1 MLLHGYVYVLHR
13 SGKKARI
20 LDAEG
25 LALGSQI
32 ATSKKRARDLMDG
45 SFHRFVCVT
54 VQNVATITLI
64 TLDID
69 VYSTEKHIFKSQYS
83 LNVSVGCTRAA
94 K

>member
-1 MLLHGYVYVLHR
+1 MTHFKSFSTFTTSLLFDFSGSAAFLCNLCGVCR

-45 SFHRFVCVT
+45 SFHRCVCVS
-54 VQNVATITLI
+54 
-64 TLDID
+64 
-69 VYSTEKHIFKSQYS
+69 VYRY
-83 LNVSVGCTRAA
+83 
-94 K
+94 

>member
-1 MLLHGYVYVLHR
+1 MRQLPVLRDLCGVCR

-45 SFHRFVCVT
+45 SFHRW
-54 VQNVATITLI
+54 
-64 TLDID
+64 
-69 VYSTEKHIFKSQYS
+69 
-83 LNVSVGCTRAA
+83 VSPFRSSVLLT
-94 K
+94 